1 MISNES
7 TVQAKEIGD
16 NVTISEYCV
25 IRADVIIGNN
35 VIIHPHV
42 VINNGVRIAD
52 GVEIFPGA
60 IIGKQPQLAGV
71 LHHKP
76 QFSDF
81 VEVGKN
87 STIGPNSIIYY
98 DVKIGS
104 GCLIGDAVAIRERC
118 TIEANCIIGRHV
130 SLLYNVTV
138 GHGSKIMTNSH
149 ITGNSVIGK
158 NVVIGVGVN
167 SVNDNNFGSEGYDRN
182 TILGP
187 RIEDNVKIG
196 AGVTLLPNVII
207 GANSVVGA
215 GSVVTRNIAKN
226 TLVMGIPAR
235 KVRSLA

>member
-1 MISNES
+1 M
-7 TVQAKEIGD
+7 
-16 NVTISEYCV
+16 
-25 IRADVIIGNN
+25 
-35 VIIHPHV
+35 
-42 VINNGVRIAD
+42 
-52 GVEIFPGA
+52 
-60 IIGKQPQLAGV
+60 
-71 LHHKP
+71 
-76 QFSDF
+76 
-81 VEVGKN
+81 
-87 STIGPNSIIYY
+87 
-98 DVKIGS
+98 
-104 GCLIGDAVAIRERC
+104 AIRERC